1 VASGARRTIAVAL
14 KWVDLR
20 PEIDPLSG
28 AVFDDERA
36 FGCSEADRAALEWAL
51 RVSEQWDMDVVAVTA
66 GPPASEAAL
75 RNALATGATRALRVA
90 LAANAPSEEVA
101 AAIAE
106 VVADAALVCC
116 GDWSIDRGS
125 GSVPALLSARLE
137 RPQALG
143 LLKLTID
150 EAAGALVATR
160 RLDRGRREVL
170 RITGP
175 AVLSFE
181 GGSAD
186 LRRAGLAMTL
196 RARNATIDV
205 IDGVPL
211 RPRRVRVTQHGPYRP
226 RARTQPAP
234 DQTLSPRERILA
246 LTGALVERTPPRT
259 VVADAVEGADLVIE
273 QLQAWGYLD
282 EAP

>member
-1 VASGARRTIAVAL
+1 MTPLTGRTIAVAL

-20 PEIDPLSG
+20 PEIDPISG
-28 AVFDDERA
+28 VVHDDERA

-51 RVSEQWDMDVVAVTA
+51 RVGEQRGLDVVAVTA
-66 GPPASEAAL
+66 GPAPSDAAV
-75 RNALATGATRALRVA
+75 RNAIATGATRGVRVA
-90 LAANAPSEEVA
+90 LAADAPSEEVA
-101 AAIAE
+101 AALAD

-116 GDWSIDRGS
+116 GDWSVDRGS
-125 GSVPALLSARLE
+125 GSVPALLAARLDV
-137 RPQALG
+137 PQALG
-143 LLKLTID
+143 LLKLD
-150 EAAGALVATR
+150 LEAEGSLVATR

-170 RITGP
+170 RIDGP

-186 LRRAGLAMTL
+186 LRRAGLSSTL
-196 RARNATIDV
+196 KARDAV
-205 IDGVPL
+205 IEVVEGVPV

-226 RARTQPAP
+226 RASAQPAP

-259 VVADAVEGADLVIE
+259 VVTDAVEGADLIIE
-273 QLQAWGYLD
+273 QLRTWGYLD
-282 EAP
+282 ETS

>member
-1 VASGARRTIAVAL
+1 MAPTETSGVIAVAL

-20 PEIDPLSG
+20 PEIDPITG
-28 AVFDDERA
+28 AVHDDERA

-51 RVSEQWDMDVVAVTA
+51 RAGERWQMDVVAVTA
-66 GPPASEAAL
+66 GPRPSETAV
-75 RNALATGATRALRVA
+75 RNAIAAGAARGVRIALPAT
-90 LAANAPSEEVA
+90 AASEEVA
-101 AAIAE
+101 AALAE

-116 GDWSIDRGS
+116 GDWSVDRGS
-125 GSVPALLSARLE
+125 GSVPALLAARLD

-143 LLKLTID
+143 LLRVDLED
-150 EAAGALVATR
+150 AGALVATR

-170 RITGP
+170 RIDGP

-186 LRRAGLAMTL
+186 LRRAGLAATL
-196 RARNATIDV
+196 RAREASIDIV
-205 IDGVPL
+205 EGVPV

-226 RARTQPAP
+226 RASAQPAP

-259 VVADAVEGADLVIE
+259 VVTDAVEGADLIIE
-273 QLQAWGYLD
+273 QLRAWGYLD
-282 EAP
+282 EDA

>member
-1 VASGARRTIAVAL
+1 MIAVAL

-20 PEIDPLSG
+20 PEIDPITG
-28 AVFDDERA
+28 AVHDDERA

-51 RVSEQWDMDVVAVTA
+51 RVGDRWDMDVVAVTA
-66 GPPASEAAL
+66 GPATSDVAV
-75 RNALATGATRALRVA
+75 RNAIATGATRAVRVA
-90 LAANAPSEEVA
+90 LAADAPSEEVA
-101 AAIAE
+101 AALAE

-116 GDWSIDRGS
+116 GDWSVDRGS
-125 GSVPALLSARLE
+125 GSVPALLAARLAL
-137 RPQALG
+137 PQALG
-143 LLKLTID
+143 LLKLD
-150 EAAGALVATR
+150 LDGESGASVESGVLVATR

-170 RITGP
+170 RIDGP

-186 LRRAGLAMTL
+186 LRRAGLASTL
-196 RARNATIDV
+196 KARDARIDV
-205 IDGVPL
+205 VEGVPV

-226 RARTQPAP
+226 RASVQPAP

-246 LTGALVERTPPRT
+246 LTGALVDRTPPRT
-259 VVADAVEGADLVIE
+259 VVADAVEGADLIIE
-273 QLQAWGYLD
+273 QLRSWGYLD

>member
-1 VASGARRTIAVAL
+1 VANGTIAVAM

-20 PEIDPLSG
+20 PEIDPITG
-28 AVFDDERA
+28 AVHDDERA

-51 RVSEQWDMDVVAVTA
+51 RAAERWGMDVIAVTA
-66 GPPASEAAL
+66 GPRASETAL
-75 RNALATGATRALRVA
+75 RNALATGVA
-90 LAANAPSEEVA
+90 RGVRIDLPADAASEEVA
-101 AAIAE
+101 AALSE
-106 VVADAALVCC
+106 VVAEAALVCC

-125 GSVPALLSARLE
+125 GSVPALLAARLD

-143 LLKLTID
+143 LLKID
-150 EAAGALVATR
+150 LGEAGSLVATR

-170 RITGP
+170 RIAGP

-186 LRRAGLAMTL
+186 LRRAGLAATL
-196 RARNATIDV
+196 QARGAAIEV
-205 IDGVPL
+205 VDGVPV

-226 RARTQPAP
+226 RASAQPAP

-259 VVADAVEGADLVIE
+259 VVTDAVEGADLIIE
-273 QLQAWGYLD
+273 QLRAWGYLD
-282 EAP
+282 EVP